1 MPQCVAGTKIHTHHP
16 LEVLKYMDGW
26 KMKGECVEPKKNGMI
41 VVAHLSL
48 TSLQCH
54 VGRNEAR

>member
-48 TSLQCH
+48 TSLQRH